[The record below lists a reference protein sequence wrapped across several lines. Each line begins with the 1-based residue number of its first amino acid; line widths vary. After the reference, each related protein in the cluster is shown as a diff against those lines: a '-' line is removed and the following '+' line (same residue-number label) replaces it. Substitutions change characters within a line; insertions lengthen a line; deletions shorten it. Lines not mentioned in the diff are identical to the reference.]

1 MFYLGSLAGILP
13 YILAF
18 SLTLVWG
25 GHAGM
30 PFFTS
35 GSAPE
40 SAKQIVAENN
50 PPVEKLKTLDFENQI
65 ITDETTVISV
75 PFFTQTKL
83 PNFYT
88 FRLFDSKEFGIYLLR
103 APPLSLFKLYW

>member
-25 GHAGM
+25 GHTGM
-30 PFFTS
+30 PFFTA
-35 GSAPE
+35 GSTPE
-40 SAKQIVAENN
+40 STKQIVKENN
-50 PPVEKLKTLDFENQI
+50 TPVEKLTTLDFENQI
-65 ITDETTVISV
+65 ITDETTVICV
-75 PFFTQTKL
+75 PFFTRTKL

-103 APPLSLFKLYW
+103 APPLSLF

>member
-1 MFYLGSLAGILP
+1 MFYLGSIAGILP

-40 SAKQIVAENN
+40 STKQIVKENN
-50 PPVEKLKTLDFENQI
+50 PPVEKLTTLDFENQI
-65 ITDETTVISV
+65 ITDETTVVCV
-75 PFFTQTKL
+75 PYFTRTKL
-83 PNFYT
+83 PGIYT
-88 FRLFDSKEFGIYLLR
+88 LGLFDSKELGIFLLR
-103 APPLSLFKLYW
+103 APPFSSI

>member
-18 SLTLVWG
+18 SLSLVWG

-35 GSAPE
+35 GSSAE
-40 SAKQIVAENN
+40 STKQIVKENN
-50 PPVEKLKTLDFENQI
+50 LPVEKLTTIDYENQI
-65 ITDETTVISV
+65 ITDETTVICVS
-75 PFFTQTKL
+75 FFTRTKL
-83 PNFYT
+83 PDFYT
-88 FRLFDSKEFGIYLLR
+88 FRQFYSKKSGIYLLR
-103 APPLSLFKLYW
+103 APPHSLF

>member
-25 GHAGM
+25 GHTGM
-30 PFFTS
+30 PFFTA
-35 GSAPE
+35 GSTPE
-40 SAKQIVAENN
+40 STKQIVKENN
-50 PPVEKLKTLDFENQI
+50 TPVEKLTTLDFENQI
-65 ITDETTVISV
+65 ITDETTVICV
-75 PFFTQTKL
+75 PFFTRTKL

-88 FRLFDSKEFGIYLLR
+88 FRLFHSKEFGIYLLR
-103 APPLSLFKLYW
+103 APPLSLF

>member
-18 SLTLVWG
+18 SLSLVWG
-25 GHAGM
+25 GHAGF

-35 GSAPE
+35 GSSAE
-40 SAKQIVAENN
+40 STKQIVKENN
-50 PPVEKLKTLDFENQI
+50 SPVEKLATLDFENQI
-65 ITDETTVISV
+65 ITDEITVVCV
-75 PFFTQTKL
+75 PFFTRTKL

-88 FRLFDSKEFGIYLLR
+88 FWLVDSKELGIYLLR
-103 APPLSLFKLYW
+103 APPFSSF

>member
-25 GHAGM
+25 GHTGM
-30 PFFTS
+30 PFFTA
-35 GSAPE
+35 GSTPE
-40 SAKQIVAENN
+40 STKQIVKENN
-50 PPVEKLKTLDFENQI
+50 TPVEKLTTLDFENQI
-65 ITDETTVISV
+65 ITDETTVICV
-75 PFFTQTKL
+75 PFFTRTKL

-88 FRLFDSKEFGIYLLR
+88 FRLFHSKEFGIYLLR
-103 APPLSLFKLYW
+103 VPPLSLF